1 MDQQKFETAAKIL
14 FFGTLE
20 ESFAI
25 ETAKKTIHIK
35 SEAELLKWLD
45 STLRKQKAKH
55 SVSGT
60 LSQGVFV
67 FPAGM
72 DLSYWREFKTNC
84 ILNDFLAVLHK
95 WVGGFEDEVIC
106 ESLKIS
112 EGTLYSRYNKGLL
125 KLGEYLIDRQTSLG
139 V

>member
-1 MDQQKFETAAKIL
+1 MNKQNFETAAKVL

-35 SEAELLKWLD
+35 SEQELLEWLEQ
-45 STLRKQKAKH
+45 SLRKRKTKH
-55 SVSGT
+55 RVSKVPM
-60 LSQGVFV
+60 QGVFS
-67 FPAGM
+67 FPVGT

-84 ILNDFLAVLHK
+84 ISNDFLAVLYK
-95 WVGGFEDEVIC
+95 WIGGFEDDLIC
-106 ESLKIS
+106 KTFDMSK
-112 EGTLYSRYNKGLL
+112 GTLYSRYNKGLM

>member
-1 MDQQKFETAAKIL
+1 MDQQKFETAAKVL

-35 SEAELLKWLD
+35 SEADLLKWLEV
-45 STLRKQKAKH
+45 TLRKQKTKH
-55 SVSGT
+55 SVSG
-60 LSQGVFV
+60 SPMQGVFV

-84 ILNDFLAVLHK
+84 ILNNFLAVLYK
-95 WVGGFEDEVIC
+95 WVGGFEDEAIC
-106 ESLKIS
+106 KTLNIS
-112 EGTLYSRYNKGLL
+112 KGTLYSRYNKGLL